1 MSRFLGA
8 LALSALLVGSVRG
21 QPGLGPERRDINDL
35 RGDFWAVLTA
45 PVRANSGTVAPLTG
59 ITLGVLAVAS
69 VDSAVYAWMMRHPD
83 APPMRALRPLREAW
97 KLPLYE
103 LGSGQYLLPLSGAA
117 YLAGRLLHDEGLR
130 DAGMGCIAGHL
141 SSAVLRDAIY
151 LSVSRVRPHES
162 PNADR
167 ISIPGTR
174 DWMRHSFLSGHTANS
189 MACASFFGHRYS
201 LGAIEP
207 LSYVYVTAIGLG
219 RVADGWHWPSDTMA
233 GAIMGF
239 AIGKLIADR
248 QRTREGAR
256 SRSVSPSS
264 SASVRIGWSFDF

>member
-1 MSRFLGA
+1 MSRFLGT
-8 LALSALLVGSVRG
+8 LALSALLAGSVRG
-21 QPGLGPERRDINDL
+21 QTGLGPERRDINDL

-45 PVRANSGTVAPLTG
+45 PARANSGTVAPLTG
-59 ITLGVLAVAS
+59 IALGVLAVAS
-69 VDSAVYAWMMRHPD
+69 VDSAIYAWMTRHPD

-103 LGSGQYLLPLSGAA
+103 LGSGQYLLPLSGVA
-117 YLAGRLLHDEGLR
+117 YVAGRLLHDEGLR

-141 SSAVLRDAIY
+141 SSAVLRDVIY

-162 PNADR
+162 PSADR

-174 DWMRHSFLSGHTANS
+174 NWMQHSFLSGHTANS

-207 LSYVYVTAIGLG
+207 LSYAYVTAIGLG

-248 QRTREGAR
+248 QQAREGAR
-256 SRSVSPSS
+256 SSSVSFSS
-264 SASVRIGWSFDF
+264 SAPVRIGWSFDF